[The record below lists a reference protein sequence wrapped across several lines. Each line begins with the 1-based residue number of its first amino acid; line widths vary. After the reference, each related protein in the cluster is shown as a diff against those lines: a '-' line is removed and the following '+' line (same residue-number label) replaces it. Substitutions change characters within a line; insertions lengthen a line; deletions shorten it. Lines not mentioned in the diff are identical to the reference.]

1 MHFSS
6 EDTILLAAIGSF
18 NFEFGK
24 KMVEIV
30 NFKFANFLNWT

>member
-6 EDTILLAAIGSF
+6 EDTILLAEIGPF

-24 KMVEIV
+24 KDGTNCE
-30 NFKFANFLNWT
+30 F